1 MYSFPLGW
9 KFLRHKIDLG
19 QELVTPLLDHVNSW
33 YLHKMH
39 RPCSDSERFGGNHLS
54 QFQFFGGACSPP
66 DASKRAPFKAE
77 EWAWWIFSLCLV
89 SELESPSETLYLLQ
103 LYPNIFTSLSNTRKS
118 EVIKTRAI
126 NQKINVRTF
135 RSLKFFLVNK
145 TGDRERQAGKIKN
158 GNETENCEWSYC

>member
-1 MYSFPLGW
+1 M
-9 KFLRHKIDLG
+9 G
-19 QELVTPLLDHVNSW
+19 QELVSPLLDHVNSW

-39 RPCSDSERFGGNHLS
+39 RPCSDSERFGGNHLF

-77 EWAWWIFSLCLV
+77 EWACRIFSLCLV

-103 LYPNIFTSLSNTRKS
+103 LYPNIFASLSNTRKS
-118 EVIKTRAI
+118 EVIKTRSI

-135 RSLKFFLVNK
+135 RSLKIFFVNK
-145 TGDRERQAGKIKN
+145 TGDQERQAGKIKN
-158 GNETENCEWSYC
+158 GNETENCE